1 MNKDTSIQFHHS
13 VIYNPKF
20 GTKPK
25 GLDIVRIHIT
35 NVFTKID
42 MLLSDERATLQNGK
56 IYLHKEIFLQDTQT
70 EEKYPFLCAE
80 NIAVFPDF
88 QKYNHEQ
95 ECIPITLYFKNV
107 PDTVRYVN
115 IIELDLDTQEA
126 FNYNFYM
133 VSLEEEQD
141 IQQKIYNN

>member
-25 GLDIVRIHIT
+25 GLDIVRIQIT

-42 MLLSDERATLQNGK
+42 MLLSAERATLQNGK
-56 IYLHKEIFLQDTQT
+56 IYLHNEIYLQDTQT

-80 NIAVFPDF
+80 NIAVYPEF
-88 QKYNHEQ
+88 QIYNSEQ
-95 ECIPITLYFKNV
+95 EIIPITLYFKNV

-115 IIELDLDTQEA
+115 IIELDIDTQDA

-133 VSLEEEQD
+133 VSLEEEQN
-141 IQQKIYNN
+141 IQVKICKN